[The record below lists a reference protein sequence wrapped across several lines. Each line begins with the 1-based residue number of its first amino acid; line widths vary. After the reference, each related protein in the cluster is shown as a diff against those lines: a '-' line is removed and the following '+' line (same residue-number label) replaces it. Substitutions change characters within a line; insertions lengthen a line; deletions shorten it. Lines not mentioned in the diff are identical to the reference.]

1 LITRVI
7 STADRGTFSDN
18 RRVSLYTSQ
27 VELPVEF
34 RLSVASDLL
43 GSANSLLGKGSGKST
58 LNAEVAVNESTDFTT
73 QYAIGLE
80 YGYRNILFVRG
91 GKRLYNDDRDRGTDT
106 PVGLA
111 GGFGLRLPAKGR
123 NVRFDYSFESAGAL
137 QNIQIFSFEVG
148 R

>member
-1 LITRVI
+1 M
-7 STADRGTFSDN
+7 
-18 RRVSLYTSQ
+18 VSH
-27 VELPVEF
+27 VNAE
-34 RLSVASDLL
+34 
-43 GSANSLLGKGSGKST
+43 T

-91 GKRLYNDDRDRGTDT
+91 GKRVYNDQRDRGTST